1 MGKNANARA
10 WAEFERLDRK
20 RQDESLE
27 IEPPL
32 TEEEKAAAWDDE
44 YWERLDAV
52 RQYALPVTRVRL
64 SDEMYAPG
72 IERVR
77 LGVAR

>member
-1 MGKNANARA
+1 MGKSANQQA

-20 RQDESLE
+20 RQDDALE

-32 TEEEKAAAWDDE
+32 TEEERAAAWDDA

-52 RQYALPVTRVRL
+52 QQYARPVGHIDL
-64 SDEMYAPG
+64 WDEPRRA
-72 IERVR
+72 
-77 LGVAR
+77 A